1 VTLEAIW
8 QQKSD
13 KQLEI
18 AAAQL
23 ADYTEEAQQIIREEI
38 RRRGMPEPPTS
49 PVLPTYRQPSR
60 LRYAGFWLRFCAAF
74 LDGIILRIINLFLA
88 YLVTLL
94 YIKIT
99 GETKAA
105 ESVGVIVG
113 ILVSWLYYAFL
124 ESSAEQ
130 ATLGKQA
137 LGIVVTD
144 LDGYRIS
151 FGQATARYFSKWLS
165 ALTFFVGYIMA
176 GLTKKHQAL
185 HDMIAGT
192 LVIKKSS
199 FRSRY

>member
-1 VTLEAIW
+1 MTLEAIW
-8 QQKSD
+8 QHKSD

-18 AAAQL
+18 AAAQIT
-23 ADYTEEAQQIIREEI
+23 DYTEEAQQIIREEI
-38 RRRGMPEPPTS
+38 RRRGMPDPPASTA
-49 PVLPTYRQPSR
+49 VPTYQQSSR

-74 LDGIILRIINLFLA
+74 IDGIILRILNFFLA

-99 GETKAA
+99 GESKAA

-137 LGIVVTD
+137 LGIVVAD
-144 LDGYRIS
+144 LDGHQIS

-165 ALTFFVGYIMA
+165 VLTFFVGYILA

-192 LVIKKSS
+192 LVLKKSS